1 MDWDVTPSPEKSGT
15 PVQKRLLAPALALGL
30 TALAVPLPGFAQEPA
45 VELTVLGTY
54 QNGAFA
60 AGAAEIVA
68 YDPATQRVFA
78 VNAEAAVV
86 EVIDVADPAKPV
98 RHTVIDAAAA
108 LGAAGATVNSVAVN
122 GTVLAAAVEAPDKTG
137 PGWVAF
143 FDTEGAFLGSAQVG
157 AQPDS
162 IAFTPDGKTVVTADE
177 GEPSDD
183 YATDPAGTVS
193 IVDAATYDVRTA
205 DFAAWDAAALPEGF
219 RVFGPD
225 TADIA
230 AGIEPE
236 YVTVADDA
244 TAYVTLQENNAIA
257 VVDLAAG
264 EIADLLPLGFKDHLA
279 EGNELDASDK
289 DGAAGLAS
297 WPVQGMYLPDSID
310 TYTAGGSTYLV
321 TANEGDVREWGDY
334 SEEARV
340 EDLELC
346 ADAFGDY
353 DIAELQT
360 DEAMGRLKVTATLGQ
375 TEAGCYE
382 DLYSFGG
389 RSFSI
394 WSAEGELVF
403 DSGAAFEETL
413 AAVEAEHFNADHES
427 NDIDDRSDDK
437 GPEPE
442 AITVGQVG
450 ERVYAFIGLE
460 RQSGIM
466 VYDITDP
473 SAAEFVD
480 YVTNRDFGAEPGA
493 GSGGDLG
500 PESIAFV
507 AAGDSPTGRP
517 MLAVGNEVSGTTT
530 LWDIAGEDV
539 GGGDPS
545 GDPSEDPTGAGKLP
559 ETGTGATGL
568 LVGLAAALT
577 LGGGVLIYLRR
588 RAAQGRA
595 A

>member
-1 MDWDVTPSPEKSGT
+1 
-15 PVQKRLLAPALALGL
+15 
-30 TALAVPLPGFAQEPA
+30 
-45 VELTVLGTY
+45 
-54 QNGAFA
+54 
-60 AGAAEIVA
+60 
-68 YDPATQRVFA
+68 
-78 VNAEAAVV
+78 
-86 EVIDVADPAKPV
+86 
-98 RHTVIDAAAA
+98 
-108 LGAAGATVNSVAVN
+108 
-122 GTVLAAAVEAPDKTG
+122 
-137 PGWVAF
+137 
-143 FDTEGAFLGSAQVG
+143 
-157 AQPDS
+157 
-162 IAFTPDGKTVVTADE
+162 
-177 GEPSDD
+177 
-183 YATDPAGTVS
+183 
-193 IVDAATYDVRTA
+193 
-205 DFAAWDAAALPEGF
+205 
-219 RVFGPD
+219 
-225 TADIA
+225 
-230 AGIEPE
+230 
-236 YVTVADDA
+236 
-244 TAYVTLQENNAIA
+244 
-257 VVDLAAG
+257 
-264 EIADLLPLGFKDHLA
+264 
-279 EGNELDASDK
+279 
-289 DGAAGLAS
+289 
-297 WPVQGMYLPDSID
+297 MYLPDSID
-310 TYTAGGSTYLV
+310 TYTAGDSTYLV

-360 DEAMGRLKVTATLGQ
+360 DEAMGRLKVTATAGQ

-382 DLYSFGG
+382 ELYSFGG

-427 NDIDDRSDDK
+427 NDVDDRSDDK

-466 VYDITDP
+466 VYDVTDP

-530 LWDIAGEDV
+530 LWDIAGEDI

-545 GDPSEDPTGAGKLP
+545 EDPGDDPTGAGKLP

-577 LGGGVLIYLRR
+577 LGGGVLIYMRR
-588 RAAQGRA
+588 RAQGREA
-595 A
+595 

>member
-1 MDWDVTPSPEKSGT
+1 M
-15 PVQKRLLAPALALGL
+15 QKRLLAPALAVGL
-30 TALAVPLPGFAQEPA
+30 TALAVPLPVFAQEAA

-98 RHTVIDAAAA
+98 QHAVIDAAAA
-108 LGAAGATVNSVAVN
+108 LGAEGATVNSVAVN
-122 GTVLAAAVEAPDKTG
+122 GTVLAAAVEAPDKTS

-143 FDTEGAFLGSAQVG
+143 FDTEGTFLGSAQVG

-205 DFAAWDAAALPEGF
+205 DFTAWDAAALPEGF

-225 TADIA
+225 PADIA

-236 YVTVADDA
+236 YVTVADDV

-264 EIADLLPLGFKDHLA
+264 EIAEILPLGFKDHLA
-279 EGNELDASDK
+279 EGDELDASDK
-289 DGAAGLAS
+289 DGAAGLAA

-346 ADAFGDY
+346 ADSFGDY

-360 DEAMGRLKVTATLGQ
+360 DEAMGRLKVTSTLGQ

-394 WSAEGELVF
+394 WSASGELVF
-403 DSGAAFEETL
+403 DSGAAFEEML

-466 VYDITDP
+466 IYDITDP

-493 GSGGDLG
+493 GTGGDLG

-530 LWDIAGEDV
+530 LWDIAGEDI

-545 GDPSEDPTGAGKLP
+545 GSPSEDPTGAGKLP
-559 ETGTGATGL
+559 KTGTGATGL
-568 LVGLAAALT
+568 LVALAAVLT
-577 LGGGVLIYLRR
+577 LGGGVLIYMRR
-588 RAAQGRA
+588 RAAQGGTA
-595 A
+595 

>member
-1 MDWDVTPSPEKSGT
+1 M
-15 PVQKRLLAPALALGL
+15 QKRLLLPALAIGL
-30 TALAVPLPGFAQEPA
+30 VAAAVPVPVLAQEDPA
-45 VELTVLGTY
+45 VELSVLGTY
-54 QNGAFA
+54 ATNVFA
-60 AGAAEIVA
+60 AGGSEITA
-68 YDPATQRVFA
+68 YDPAGKRVFA
-78 VNAEAAVV
+78 VNAEAGVI
-86 EVIDVADPAKPV
+86 EVIDVADPAAPV
-98 RHTVIDAAAA
+98 QTTVIDAAEA
-108 LGAAGATVNSVAVN
+108 LGAAGATVNSVAVS
-122 GTVLAAAVEAPDKTG
+122 GGVLAAAVEAPDKTS

-143 FDTEGAFLGSAQVG
+143 FDTEGVFLDSAEVG

-162 IAFTPDGKTVVTADE
+162 IAFTPDGTRVVTANE

-183 YATDPAGTVS
+183 YASDPAGTVS
-193 IVDAATYDVRTA
+193 VVDADTYAVTTA
-205 DFAAWDAAALPEGF
+205 DFTAWDAASLPEGF

-225 TADIA
+225 TADVT

-236 YVTVADDA
+236 YVTIADDA

-257 VVDLAAG
+257 VVDLDAG
-264 EIADLLPLGFKDHLA
+264 EVTDILPLGFKDHLA

-289 DGAAGLAS
+289 DGAADLAA

-310 TYTAGGSTYLV
+310 SYSAGGETYLV

-346 ADAFGDY
+346 PDAFAGH
-353 DIAELQT
+353 DIAALQAE
-360 DEAMGRLKVTATLGQ
+360 DALGRLKVTTTAGQ

-394 WSAEGELVF
+394 WSADGELVF

-442 AITVGQVG
+442 AITVGAVG
-450 ERVYAFIGLE
+450 DRMYAFIGLE

-466 VYDITDP
+466 VYDVTDP
-473 SAAEFVD
+473 AAPEFVD
-480 YVTNRDFGAEPGA
+480 YVTNRDYSAEPGA
-493 GSGGDLG
+493 GTGGDLG
-500 PESIAFV
+500 PESIAFI
-507 AAGDSPTGRP
+507 AAADSPNGRP

-530 LWDIAGEDV
+530 LWGLSGADIPGP
-539 GGGDPS
+539 GDGTTTP
-545 GDPSEDPTGAGKLP
+545 PAGAGDLP
-559 ETGTGATGL
+559 ETGTGATGVL
-568 LVGLAAALT
+568 IGLAAVLA
-577 LGGGVLIYLRR
+577 LGGGALILMRR
-588 RAAQGRA
+588 RSAA
-595 A
+595 